1 MEHGPFSL
9 EGKVI
14 LVTGASSGIGRQCCI
29 TLAQMGVTVILIGR
43 NRERLEET
51 RKMMCDEDKHI
62 YWSADLAEIASLS
75 QLAKDI
81 NDNVGPIDGLV
92 NCAGVSTTLPL
103 RFVELEKVDD
113 FLRINV
119 MSGYFLV
126 KEFSRAGM
134 FNHGASFIFMS
145 SIMGIVGEVG
155 KSLYGLTKGAIIS
168 MVKSLACEL
177 AAKKIRVNCIS
188 PGVVV
193 TPINENLPHIAN
205 ADKRAVLE
213 KKHLLGL
220 GKTEYIANT
229 CVFLLS
235 DASCWITGQN
245 IIVDGG
251 YTIQ

>member
-51 RKMMCDEDKHI
+51 RKMMCNEDKHI

-168 MVKSLACEL
+168 MV
-177 AAKKIRVNCIS
+177 NCIS